1 MASKFD
7 IKIDVASVQ
16 GLGDKLSRLTPEA
29 LGAATVQAIN
39 DTTDSVYQ
47 IARTRMTAT
56 LSLTDEY
63 IRRKMEVTRATTQT
77 PEATISA
84 VGRRSNMTSLSH
96 YGAMQERKAVN
107 NPARAKGDEKR
118 GIARGQKA
126 AGISVEVTRGS
137 RKLLAHG
144 FTMPNKRDNSNNL
157 LVFTRDR
164 AGKVRARTG
173 PSVYQLFRSAA
184 QAVAPDAENQL
195 RASLIEQA
203 DQAIARALA

>member
-1 MASKFD
+1 MARFD
-7 IKIDVASVQ
+7 IKLDVASIS
-16 GLGDKLSRLTPEA
+16 GLSDRLSRLTPEA

-47 IARTRMTAT
+47 LARAQMTAT
-56 LSLTDEY
+56 LNLTDDY

-77 PEATISA
+77 PESVISA
-84 VGRRSNMTSLSH
+84 VGSRSNMTSLSH
-96 YGAMQERKAVN
+96 YGAMQERKAAN

-118 GIARGQKA
+118 GIPKGQKA
-126 AGISVEVTRGS
+126 AGLSVEVTRGS

-144 FTMPNKRDNSNNL
+144 FTMPNKRDNSGNL

-164 AGKVRARTG
+164 AGKVRSRTG

-184 QAVAPDAENQL
+184 QAVGPDAEKQL
-195 RASLIEQA
+195 RDSLIEQA
-203 DQAIARALA
+203 DQAIARALT